1 MFKPC
6 HVLFLHSTL
15 VVALLIH
22 SATPAPVRR
31 SIDDDY
37 ILRLVDQSGNLY
49 SEIESPTYNMTIQ
62 NPNGN
67 LSLVLSDLCDL
78 LSFYDM
84 LGALNETN
92 GDNLHK
98 VLTEI
103 IVDACKRIVSTTDS
117 ASGEESCDSPDL
129 IRKQCVAERAKAS
142 GWLDIRFVHY
152 KKQVRVYGQPMESTT

>member
-1 MFKPC
+1 M
-6 HVLFLHSTL
+6 
-15 VVALLIH
+15 
-22 SATPAPVRR
+22 
-31 SIDDDY
+31 
-37 ILRLVDQSGNLY
+37 RLVDQYGDLY
-49 SEIESPTYNMTIQ
+49 SEIESPTYDITIQ
-62 NPNGN
+62 NPNGD

-103 IVDACKRIVSTTDS
+103 IVDACKWIVCTTDS

-142 GWLDIRFVHY
+142 GWLDIKFVHY
-152 KKQVRVYGQPMESTT
+152 KKEVHDYGKPVESTQ